1 MATDALMAITSI
13 EEALSEAYLRALAA
27 AAGYTV
33 SKPSIDVDGVDLT
46 IDAGGDFR
54 PRLDVQL
61 KASIN
66 FVARGGKVSY
76 FCPKR
81 NHELLRLPTQ
91 VPRILVLYHLPKDQ
105 RDWLVVSPDKMILKH
120 RAYWMSL
127 RGEPETAND
136 TGCTVHVPEINRLD
150 VASLTALMHQ
160 SRTGALA

>member
-1 MATDALMAITSI
+1 MATDALMATASI
-13 EEALSEAYLRALAA
+13 EEALSEAYLRALAG

-33 SKPSIDVDGVDLT
+33 SKPSLDVDGVDLT

-66 FVARGGKVSY
+66 LEAKDGRVSY

-81 NHELLRLPTQ
+81 NHQLLRLPTQ
-91 VPRILVLYHLPKDQ
+91 VPRILVLYHLPRNQ
-105 RDWLVVSPDKMILKH
+105 RDWLVVSPHEMVLRH
-120 RAYWMSL
+120 RAYWISL
-127 RGEPETAND
+127 RGEPETENE
-136 TGCTVHVPEINRLD
+136 TGCTVHVPEANRLD

-160 SRTGALA
+160 SRTGAL

>member
-1 MATDALMAITSI
+1 MATDALMATASI
-13 EEALSEAYLRALAA
+13 EEALSEAYLRALAG

-33 SKPSIDVDGVDLT
+33 SKPSLDVDGVDLT

-61 KASIN
+61 KASVN
-66 FVARGGKVSY
+66 LSAKDGKVSY

-81 NHELLRLPTQ
+81 NHQLLRLPTQ

-105 RDWLVVSPDKMILKH
+105 RDWLIVSPNEMILRH

-127 RGEPETAND
+127 RGEPETENE
-136 TGCTVHVPEINRLD
+136 TGCTVHVPEANRLD
-150 VASLTALMHQ
+150 IASLTALMHQ
-160 SRTGALA
+160 SRTGTL